1 MINISEKII
10 QYLKKQKDKGVVTLS
25 GYEENESADNTA
37 NKDREAFKTELLKL
51 KAELEGAGADV
62 KLQKMEYTPLTEE
75 EINKKATSAV
85 DEKYA
90 LKKDALTSNFENDL
104 KQTEQ
109 KAKDIKENSQVKKQE
124 LDGLYSALEEK
135 LSANAVKRGIS
146 RSSIIAEQIKNLGL
160 EKVKDVLNIDNETA
174 SAIEKNAQM
183 IDELKVKYQKAV
195 SNLDLE
201 KAIEINENIEKI
213 KKEQESKIE
222 EVLKYNNLVTRQE
235 AELKQE
241 VGEPSKLE
249 ISKIKSQ
256 MIKQAV
262 DYYSKL
268 PKEKRL
274 EAFLADEEILE
285 LLGEDSYVIG
295 NYIKTLP

>member
-90 LKKDALTSNFENDL
+90 LKKDALTSNFENEL

-124 LDGLYSALEEK
+124 LEGLYSALEEK
-135 LSANAVKRGIS
+135 LSNNAVKRGIS

>member
-1 MINISEKII
+1 MVNISEKLI
-10 QYLKKQKDKGVVTLS
+10 QYLKKQKDKGVVTLT
-25 GYEENESADNTA
+25 GYEEKESDDNTA

-90 LKKDALTSNFENDL
+90 LKKNALTDSYENDL

-135 LSANAVKRGIS
+135 LSNNAVKRGIS

-183 IDELKVKYQKAV
+183 IDELTDKYQKAV

-213 KKEQESKIE
+213 KKEQESKLE
-222 EVLKYNNLVTRQE
+222 EVLKYNNLVTRQG

-268 PKEKRL
+268 PKESRL

>member
-1 MINISEKII
+1 M
-10 QYLKKQKDKGVVTLS
+10 
-25 GYEENESADNTA
+25 
-37 NKDREAFKTELLKL
+37 
-51 KAELEGAGADV
+51 
-62 KLQKMEYTPLTEE
+62 
-75 EINKKATSAV
+75 
-85 DEKYA
+85 
-90 LKKDALTSNFENDL
+90 
-104 KQTEQ
+104 
-109 KAKDIKENSQVKKQE
+109 
-124 LDGLYSALEEK
+124 YSALEEK
-135 LSANAVKRGIS
+135 LSNNAVKRGIS

-174 SAIEKNAQM
+174 SAIENNAQM

>member
-25 GYEENESADNTA
+25 GYEEKESADNTA

-90 LKKDALTSNFENDL
+90 LKKDALTSNFENEL

-124 LDGLYSALEEK
+124 LEGLYSALEEK
-135 LSANAVKRGIS
+135 LSNNAVKRGIS

-174 SAIEKNAQM
+174 SAIENNAQM